1 MNKKLTI
8 RFEIERKNILNAN
21 VSKHRYIKGTIAKNL
36 RATGYKEGS
45 KYSEKFKHYDVDVLI
60 YPPTRRRF
68 DPPNLYPTVKHLID
82 GLTDSKLWEDDD
94 WKHLNKMSF
103 AYGGNISGT
112 KDLFIFDLIIK
123 EIN

>member
-1 MNKKLTI
+1 M
-8 RFEIERKNILNAN
+8 
-21 VSKHRYIKGTIAKNL
+21 
-36 RATGYKEGS
+36 
-45 KYSEKFKHYDVDVLI
+45 
-60 YPPTRRRF
+60 
-68 DPPNLYPTVKHLID
+68 KHLID

-123 EIN
+123 EID

>member
-1 MNKKLTI
+1 M
-8 RFEIERKNILNAN
+8 
-21 VSKHRYIKGTIAKNL
+21 
-36 RATGYKEGS
+36 
-45 KYSEKFKHYDVDVLI
+45 LI

-123 EIN
+123 EID